1 MQNPGQQESLN
12 INNTAKKYFYY
23 FACYR
28 NFADISKFEWA
39 KRNLRN
45 ANVKLTAPVRRKKA
59 RPEKASRSTRQSI
72 VTARTTSAFGSS
84 VLPKSCLICK
94 HQFFYGCGI
103 FIFMRHYN
111 YIYVLCTKV

>member
-45 ANVKLTAPVRRKKA
+45 AGRKRQTDSPCEKEEGKA
-59 RPEKASRSTRQSI
+59 RKSVPIYKTI
-72 VTARTTSAFGSS
+72 NCNSA
-84 VLPKSCLICK
+84 
-94 HQFFYGCGI
+94 Y
-103 FIFMRHYN
+103 
-111 YIYVLCTKV
+111 YIGFWIKCFTKVLLDL